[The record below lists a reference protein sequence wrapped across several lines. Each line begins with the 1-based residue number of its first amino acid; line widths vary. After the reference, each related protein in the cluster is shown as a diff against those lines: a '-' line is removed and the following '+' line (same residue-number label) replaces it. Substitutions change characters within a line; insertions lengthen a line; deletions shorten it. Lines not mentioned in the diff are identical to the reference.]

1 MRRPFW
7 NGNTHYHRRVLAAL
21 PPGTSRVLD
30 VGCGDG
36 MLSADLV
43 RAGIADVIA
52 IDIDQSVLDR
62 ARARH
67 KGVAIEWQYGDINE
81 VQFEKADFDAV
92 VSVATLHHLDAAAAL
107 QRFAQLV
114 RPSGVV
120 VVVGLA
126 NWDWSDVPLEAVA
139 LISQRL
145 LGTIYGYWEHSA
157 PMVWPPPL
165 TYGEM
170 KTLSATILPNVKY
183 RRHLLGR
190 YSLVWQRPAL

>member
-1 MRRPFW
+1 M
-7 NGNTHYHRRVLAAL
+7 
-21 PPGTSRVLD
+21 LD

-36 MLSADLV
+36 MLSVDLV
-43 RAGIADVIA
+43 RAGVAHVIA
-52 IDIDQSVLDR
+52 IDVDQSVLDR

-67 KGVAIEWQYGDINE
+67 KGLAIEWQRGDINE
-81 VQFEKADFDAV
+81 VQFENADFDAV

-126 NWDWSDVPLEAVA
+126 DWDWSDIPLEAVA

-145 LGTIYGYWEHSA
+145 LGAIYGYWEHSA
-157 PMVWPPPL
+157 PIVWPPPL

-170 KTLSATILPNVKY
+170 KTLSATILPNDKY

-190 YSLVWQRPAL
+190 YSLVWQRPAQ